1 MLLEVLGQTEGS
13 INFNLGQ
20 KSIGKL
26 RNLAREL
33 VMSVIEATADG
44 SLFVENPD
52 DVDEL
57 ILTNDPNISNPLP
70 DNVPNDE
77 EGEEDN
83 SPEEN

>member
-1 MLLEVLGQTEGS
+1 
-13 INFNLGQ
+13 
-20 KSIGKL
+20 
-26 RNLAREL
+26 
-33 VMSVIEATADG
+33 MSVIAATADG